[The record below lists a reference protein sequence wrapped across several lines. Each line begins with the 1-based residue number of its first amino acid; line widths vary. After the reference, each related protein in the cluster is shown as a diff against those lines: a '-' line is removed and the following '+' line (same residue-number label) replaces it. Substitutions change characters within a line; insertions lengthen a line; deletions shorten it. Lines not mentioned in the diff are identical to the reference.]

1 MQIESAARRFF
12 LSDNTVNGLVAGKVF
27 KWILKEQLDGT
38 GGQALVVSR
47 QPGWATP
54 DPVKT
59 SHFPVLRVRSYADQ
73 TRTPQGEIEAL
84 DAADKAYA
92 LADVVDKLIHGK
104 RGVVWG
110 GDQGCLI
117 VACSR
122 WQEGTLTTQNDQHA
136 AVDTS
141 LGDVVYVETSYA
153 VEWA

>member
-1 MQIESAARRFF
+1 MNIESAARRHF

-27 KWILKEQLDGT
+27 KWWLREKLDGT
-38 GGQALVVSR
+38 GGLALVVSR

-59 SHFPVLRVRSYADQ
+59 SHFPVLRIRSYADH
-73 TRTPQGEIEAL
+73 TRTAQGEIAEM

-92 LADVVDKLIHGK
+92 LNDVVDRLIHGV

-110 GDQGCLI
+110 GDGGCLI

-122 WQEGTLTTQNDQHA
+122 WQEATLTRKDDQHA
-136 AVDTS
+136 TADEV
-141 LGDVVYVETSYA
+141 LGDTVYVQTSYA
-153 VEWA
+153 LEWA

>member
-1 MQIESAARRFF
+1 MQIESATRRML

-27 KWILKEQLDGT
+27 KWLLKEKLDGT

-54 DPVKT
+54 DPTKT
-59 SHFPVLRVRSYADQ
+59 SHFPVLRIRSYADP
-73 TRTPQGEIEAL
+73 TRTDQGEIATL

-92 LADVVDKLIHGK
+92 LADIVDRLIHGV
-104 RGVVWG
+104 RGKVWG
-110 GDQGCLI
+110 GDQGCVI

-136 AVDTS
+136 AEDTT
-141 LGDVVYVETSYA
+141 LGDVVYVQTSYA